1 MNTSHTEFMRTIE
14 ENFRNTSGL
23 TSRATYKI
31 FYGQVRPAPI
41 LTLGIN
47 PGGSPAETSADG
59 THQLDGKKASA
70 SASYFEQ
77 DENDVLDCEWK
88 ENAGLRTLL
97 YPLVS
102 NSQTRFRAEIVKSN
116 LAFRRSAKKKDIDI
130 EAAFAEAAPYVT
142 RIIERVSPR
151 LIVLTGVPIQTF
163 VDRFA
168 TTIRALAPVERD
180 PGVKQVV
187 FAASRVTLRSSQ
199 KDATVVQVAHASQFS
214 WTYAKYK
221 VAERSLALA
230 AI

>member
-1 MNTSHTEFMRTIE
+1 MSTSHTEFMRALE
-14 ENFRNTSGL
+14 EDFRSTSGL
-23 TSRATYKI
+23 FNRAAYKL

-47 PGGSPAETSADG
+47 PGGSPAEISADG
-59 THQLDGKKASA
+59 TRQLNGAKASA
-70 SASYFEQ
+70 SASYFEK

-88 ENAGLRTLL
+88 ENTGLRALL

-102 NSQTRFRAEIVKSN
+102 NSQDRFRAEIVKSN

-130 EAAFAEAAPYVT
+130 EAAFAEAARYVT

-151 LIVLTGVPIQTF
+151 LVVLTGVPIQTF

-168 TTIRALAPVERD
+168 STIRVLAPAERD

-187 FAASRVTLRSSQ
+187 FAASRVTLKASG
-199 KDATVVQVAHASQFS
+199 KEATVVQVAHASQFS
-214 WTYAKYK
+214 WIYAKYK
-221 VAERSLALA
+221 VAERALALA
-230 AI
+230 EA